1 MNELSYNTRP
11 YVDVRYRD
19 SQSVPDTAAFI
30 CLQEVLHGQ
39 LSDILHEMNGVEPNK
54 HEPSLP
60 AGPLWAHIGVA
71 REDGAT
77 KGEYSPII
85 YPVRLFDL
93 LHFQNLWLS
102 PTPDRP
108 SKGWDAGSERIFTA
122 GVFRSKLT
130 GQRIIASCTHL
141 DNAGSESR
149 KKSVGI
155 ILKAIE
161 KLRRDW
167 DAHEPLGYEIDRRA
181 DQRPAVFLAG
191 DFNSKPDQEAY
202 LEMEASDLLCDLQ
215 NYVKPHRRYGDLIT
229 FTGFTP
235 EQDKDDQGRIDFI
248 WLGPKDQVSHRHCSE
263 DNGAIPGQ
271 VRKQRWNVE
280 GYAVL
285 PNKFEDGVYSSDH
298 RCVVGDVL
306 MYPG

>member
-1 MNELSYNTRP
+1 MNELSYNTWP
-11 YVDVRYRD
+11 YVNVKNHDNHC
-19 SQSVPDTAAFI
+19 VPNTAAFI

-39 LSDILHEMNGVEPNK
+39 LSDILHDLNGVEPSK
-54 HEPSLP
+54 HEHSLP

-71 REDGAT
+71 REDGHT
-77 KGEYSPII
+77 KGEYCPII

-108 SKGWDAGSERIFTA
+108 SKGWDAGSERILTA
-122 GVFRSKLT
+122 GVFESKLT

-149 KKSVGI
+149 KKSVAI
-155 ILKAIE
+155 ILNAIE
-161 KLRRDW
+161 NLRRDW
-167 DAHEPLGYEIDRRA
+167 DAHESLGSDIAGRA
-181 DQRPAVFLAG
+181 DLGPAVFLTG

-202 LEMEASDLLCDLQ
+202 LEMEASDSLCDLQ

-235 EQDKDDQGRIDFI
+235 THDKDDQGRIDFI
-248 WLGPKDQVSHRHCSE
+248 WLGPKDQVSSHHCSE
-263 DNGAIPGQ
+263 VDDSTPEQA
-271 VRKQRWNVE
+271 RMQRWNVE

-285 PNKFEDGVYSSDH
+285 PNRFEDGVYSSDH